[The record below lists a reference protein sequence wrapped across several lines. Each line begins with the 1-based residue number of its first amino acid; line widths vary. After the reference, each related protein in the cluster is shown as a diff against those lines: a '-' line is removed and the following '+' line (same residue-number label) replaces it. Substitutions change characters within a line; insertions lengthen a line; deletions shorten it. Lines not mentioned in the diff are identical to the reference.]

1 MAVISI
7 SLPES
12 LLDKVEK
19 KVEEHGYSGRSDLT
33 REALRGFVEE
43 FESDPR
49 LPDDVLATITVVLD
63 EEAVENELA
72 PLRHDYRESIVDR
85 THSCIDDD
93 RCMEVLVVESGIEDV
108 NEIVGKVRSTDGV
121 VSTEYTAKPVDEL
134 TA

>member
-72 PLRHDYRESIVDR
+72 SLRHDYRESIVDR